1 MFNFP
6 WIRKPDFNNIPLLD
20 YDEYWKT
27 RGFSI
32 NKKLKERET
41 FIFHHIPTN
50 SRILDVGCGNSR
62 LPLELK
68 AKGCDVTVADISQ
81 KVLEGFAQYGIPA
94 LRLDLSQPEDIQNQA
109 GFDYMILSEVL
120 EHLPNPEEAIGRLAG
135 LTDHFIITIPNSAYY
150 WFRFGLMF
158 KGRFFTQWVHHPSE
172 HLRFWSHI
180 DFKDWLKAMGLELVQ
195 SQASNGWR
203 WFKDFWPNLF
213 GFQTVY
219 IVKTAGRK
227 DQPPLVTS

>member
-6 WIRKPDFNNIPLLD
+6 WIRKPDFKKIALLD

-32 NKKLKERET
+32 NKKLKERESY
-41 FIFHHIPTN
+41 ILDHIPAD
-50 SRILDVGCGNSR
+50 SRVLDVGCGNSR

-81 KVLEGFAQYGIPA
+81 KVLEGFAQFEIPT
-94 LRLDLSQPEDIQNQA
+94 LQLDLSRVERIQREA
-109 GFDYMILSEVL
+109 KYDYIVLSEVL
-120 EHLPNPEEAIGRLAG
+120 EHLPNPEEAVSALSPM
-135 LTDHFIITIPNSAYY
+135 TKFFMITIPNSAYY

-172 HLRFWSHI
+172 HLRFWSHL
-180 DFKDWLKAMGLELVQ
+180 DFKDWLDALDFELIK

-203 WFKDFWPNLF
+203 WFKDVWPNLF
-213 GFQTVY
+213 GFQIVY
-219 IVKTAGRK
+219 IVRTRPK
-227 DQPPLVTS
+227 S

>member
-6 WIRKPDFNNIPLLD
+6 WIRKPDFKSISLLD
-20 YDEYWKT
+20 YDDYWNA

-41 FIFHHIPTN
+41 IILNRIPAG
-50 SRILDVGCGNSR
+50 SRVLDVGCGNSR

-81 KVLEGFAQYGIPA
+81 KVLEGFTQSGIPTQ
-94 LRLDLSQPEDIQNQA
+94 RLDLSQVED
-109 GFDYMILSEVL
+109 FDYQAKFDYIILSEVL
-120 EHLPNPEEAIGRLAG
+120 EHLPNPEEAITKL
-135 LTDHFIITIPNSAYY
+135 LPFSEFIIITIPNSAYY

-158 KGRFFTQWVHHPSE
+158 RGRFFTQWVHHPSE
-172 HLRFWSHI
+172 HLRFWSHL
-180 DFKDWLKAMGLELVQ
+180 DFKDWLEAMGLSLVK

-203 WFKDFWPNLF
+203 LFKDIWPNLF
-213 GFQTVY
+213 GFQIVY
-219 IVKTAGRK
+219 IVKTNK
-227 DQPPLVTS
+227 SN